1 MHVGMAAIFQNPG
14 RDSGVS
20 DYAIYQQDMR
30 LALSAE
36 SLGFESV
43 WGVEHHFTDY
53 TMTPDVTQFLS
64 FVGGQCKKNQT
75 RHHGHRAALERSDA
89 GRRKGRDA

>member
-36 SLGFESV
+36 SLGYESV

-64 FVGGQCKKNQT
+64 FVAGQCKLVVT
-75 RHHGHRAALERSDA
+75 GIR
-89 GRRKGRDA
+89 

>member
-1 MHVGMAAIFQNPG
+1 MK
-14 RDSGVS
+14 
-20 DYAIYQQDMR
+20 

-36 SLGFESV
+36 SLGYESV

-64 FVGGQCKKNQT
+64 FVGGHSKKVKLGTMVIVLPWNDPL
-75 RHHGHRAALERSDA
+75 RIAEKIAMLDCMSE
-89 GRRKGRDA
+89 GRLLVGI